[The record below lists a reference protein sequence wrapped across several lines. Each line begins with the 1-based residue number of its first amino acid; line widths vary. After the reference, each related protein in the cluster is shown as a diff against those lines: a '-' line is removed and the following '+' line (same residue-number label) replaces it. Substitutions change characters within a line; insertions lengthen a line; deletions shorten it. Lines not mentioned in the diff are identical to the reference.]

1 MGEKI
6 RMSKLGCKGKS
17 SSAKITASG
26 KIFGVLVKNQ
36 FSQKEKCPQIRRID
50 AGNVFLCPRKLHCPP
65 NHQQKLFE
73 TLCSADA
80 VFESK

>member
-1 MGEKI
+1 
-6 RMSKLGCKGKS
+6 MSKLGCKGKS
-17 SSAKITASG
+17 SSAKISASG

-36 FSQKEKCPQIRRID
+36 FLPKEKCVQIRQID
-50 AGNVFLCPRKLHCPP
+50 AGIAFLCPRKLQCPP
-65 NHQQKLFE
+65 NHQQKFFE